1 MVFRA
6 WDLPIPQVPCIQEG
20 IYLLHIEE
28 IFWIRNSVQSLSS
41 VVNFNF
47 VFSLQITIYGL
58 MCAGIA
64 GTENDGIVPKVLC
77 LLLLKCKLQLQH
89 YYFKGSISEDA
100 KRNENFR

>member
-1 MVFRA
+1 MAF
-6 WDLPIPQVPCIQEG
+6 
-20 IYLLHIEE
+20 
-28 IFWIRNSVQSLSS
+28 SS

-58 MCAGIA
+58 TCAGIA

-77 LLLLKCKLQLQH
+77 LLLLKCKLQLPCFATH